1 MGRHRLPQSLFDAL
15 DDVLAKHHG
24 HELTDE
30 HFDLDDE
37 TYPRDLVPG
46 MELMPEAKEMDRVEL
61 MFLRGRE

>member
-37 TYPRDLVPG
+37 TCPRDLVPG
-46 MELMPEAKEMDRVEL
+46 MEWMPESKGMDRVEL